1 LQYNPNRQ
9 SPSFVLQLK
18 EEFMDKI
25 EEILTRGVEKIYPSK
40 KALEKVLRSD
50 KKLRL
55 YQGFDPS
62 MPNLHLGNLVGILK
76 LKEFQDLGHEVIFL
90 IGDFTGMIG
99 DPTEKS
105 AVRPRL
111 TRKQVL
117 DNSKTWKRQVGK
129 ILNFSG
135 PNAAKMMFNS
145 HWSDKITFKDLIE
158 ISANFTVQQMIE
170 RDFFQTRLREGKPIF
185 LHEFLYPLAQA
196 IDSVKMAVDLEIGG
210 NDQTFNMLCG
220 RTLMKATKGKEKLI
234 LTTKLLVDSKGQKVG
249 KTTGNALFLNAAPAD
264 MYGGIMSF
272 PDEVIVLGFELLTD
286 IPLSKVRKISETLK
300 KGTTNPMKIKKELAL
315 EIVKMLYSKKEAEEA
330 QTKFEKIFQK
340 KELPAEISTYEV
352 KRGQLLVDILTES
365 ELANSRSEAKRLIQQ
380 GSVRISDLPVTNREF
395 KVGAQNDGTVI
406 RIGKRRFLKLRIS

>member
-1 LQYNPNRQ
+1 
-9 SPSFVLQLK
+9 
-18 EEFMDKI
+18 MDKI